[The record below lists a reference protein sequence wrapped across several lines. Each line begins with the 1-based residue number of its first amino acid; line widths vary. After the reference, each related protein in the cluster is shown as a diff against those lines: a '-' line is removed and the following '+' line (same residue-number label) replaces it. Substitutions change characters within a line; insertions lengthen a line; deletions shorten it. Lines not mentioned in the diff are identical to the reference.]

1 MTQVGKT
8 SSFDEMLAAVADTH
22 RRTLLLALLEENP
35 QDESPVGNDDS
46 DDDAVEQLTQMRYVH
61 LPKLVEY
68 GFINWDKEASE
79 VTKGPNFDALFCRRV
94 TAVSDAVTAFF
105 RQINRELDAVWRY
118 GIAQTAC
125 SDVSRPC

>member
-79 VTKGPNFDALFCRRV
+79 VTKGPNFEEIRPLL
-94 TAVSDAVTAFF
+94 
-105 RQINRELDAVWRY
+105 ELLRDHEDELPDDWL
-118 GIAQTAC
+118 
-125 SDVSRPC
+125 